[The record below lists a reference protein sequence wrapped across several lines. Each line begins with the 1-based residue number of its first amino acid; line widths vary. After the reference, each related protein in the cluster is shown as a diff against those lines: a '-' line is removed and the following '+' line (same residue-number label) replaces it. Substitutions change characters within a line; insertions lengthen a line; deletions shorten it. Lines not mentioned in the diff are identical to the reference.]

1 MSYDDELLEK
11 QIKNLKRKVV
21 AWVWECP
28 PTRAI
33 QLALFCGVKIPKNLI
48 GEFILQQSLNTEK
61 DKENKES

>member
-33 QLALFCGVKIPKNLI
+33 QLALFCGIKMPKNLI
-48 GEFILQQSLNTEK
+48 GEFISQQSSKTEK
-61 DKENKES
+61 DEEIKES